1 MLAIVKVENNRVSKY
16 ADFASQA
23 LADVHVSKYGGFVY
37 DGTYSRDL
45 WVVGQTVTIVP
56 VSPTA
61 QELQAV
67 EDEAAVTVVKANA
80 VINYLVT
87 HTPAE
92 CAAKVQTDVTNLATA
107 KDMLAHF
114 AQALCVL
121 AKDRLR

>member
-1 MLAIVKVENNRVSKY
+1 MNIRIVYEKEPNFPATDQHPDCVRYQVGTVFADAIGGEPT
-16 ADFASQA
+16 Q
-23 LADVHVSKYGGFVY
+23 ADVDAFLAPS
-37 DGTYSRDL
+37 
-45 WVVGQTVTIVP
+45 
-56 VSPTA
+56 A
-61 QELQAV
+61 QSVA
-67 EDEAAVTVVKANA
+67 DASAVTVVKANA
-80 VINYLVT
+80 VITYLVT